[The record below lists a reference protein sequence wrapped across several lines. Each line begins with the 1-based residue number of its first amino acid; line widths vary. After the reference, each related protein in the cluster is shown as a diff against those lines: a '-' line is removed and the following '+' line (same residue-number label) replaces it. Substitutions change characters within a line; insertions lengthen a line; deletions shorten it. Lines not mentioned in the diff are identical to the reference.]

1 MPEYLKRLLMKQRY
15 LEEHE
20 DDENAG
26 GAGGAGD
33 DDDDDDDDQDPA
45 PADTVKVG
53 EQEDG
58 SVVLELE
65 EGTPDPNAE
74 PVTET
79 TDAEDELAAKREA
92 RRQERQD
99 RKNRQKEREESLRR
113 ELAQERRARQEQDKR
128 LAALEGNDQG
138 RRIAQ
143 VDEEIK
149 SLAISYNDWKA
160 KLEEAH
166 EQHDGK
172 LAAAATEKMFQARE
186 RFENLKH
193 TRQSLEDANKRK
205 PAPAD
210 PAVADHAQ
218 QFLKDHSWYKS
229 DSNDVD
235 SSVLKTIDNA
245 LAAEGRNA
253 ADPEY
258 WQELRARVKKYLPHR
273 VAGGKVS
280 TSDTTSGGKATPQR
294 QAKSVVSGGSG
305 TQSAPSKK
313 TITLSADRVK
323 AIKEAGMWDD
333 PKQRNE
339 MIQSY
344 QQYDKKNKG

>member
-20 DDENAG
+20 DEENAG
-26 GAGGAGD
+26 GAGGGAGD
-33 DDDDDDDDQDPA
+33 DDDDDDDEPA
-45 PADTVKVG
+45 ASSAEVKVG

-58 SVVLELE
+58 SVVIELE
-65 EGTPDPNAE
+65 EGEADQNAE
-74 PVTET
+74 PATEP
-79 TDAEDELAAKREA
+79 DADDELTAKREA

-99 RKNRQKEREESLRR
+99 RKNRQKEREESQRR
-113 ELAQERRARQEQDKR
+113 ELAQERRARQELEKR
-128 LAALEGNDQG
+128 LNALEGNDQG

-149 SLAISYNDWKA
+149 ALAISYNDWKA

-193 TRQSLEDANKRK
+193 TRQSLEESGKRK

-229 DSNDVD
+229 DSSDVD

-245 LAAEGRNA
+245 LAAEGRNP

-273 VAGGKVS
+273 VASGKVS
-280 TSDTTSGGKATPQR
+280 TSDAPSGGKAPTQR
-294 QAKSVVSGGSG
+294 QSKSVVSGGSG
-305 TQSAPSKK
+305 TQAGASKK

-339 MIQSY
+339 MIKSY
-344 QQYDKKNKG
+344 QQYDKQNKG